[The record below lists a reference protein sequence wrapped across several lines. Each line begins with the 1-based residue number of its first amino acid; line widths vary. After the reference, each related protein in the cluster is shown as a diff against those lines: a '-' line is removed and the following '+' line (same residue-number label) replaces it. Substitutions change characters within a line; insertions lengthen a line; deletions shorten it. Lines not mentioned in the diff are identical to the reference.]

1 MKMATKKERVN
12 PLLAQEKRKNELEKL
27 KQQAMNTSPVVNDKR
42 VKVTLS
48 MTQEESNKLKKLAI
62 DEGKTVSALVREWMY
77 EKM

>member
-1 MKMATKKERVN
+1 MATKKERVN

-27 KQQAMNTSPVVNDKR
+27 KQQAMDTSPVVNDKR

-77 EKM
+77 KKM

>member
-1 MKMATKKERVN
+1 MATKKERVN
-12 PLLAQEKRKNELEKL
+12 PLLAQEKRRNELEKL
-27 KQQAMNTSPVVNDKR
+27 KQQAMDTTPVVNDKR

>member
-1 MKMATKKERVN
+1 MATKKERVN

-27 KQQAMNTSPVVNDKR
+27 KQQAMDTSPVVNDKR

>member
-27 KQQAMNTSPVVNDKR
+27 KQQAMDTSPVVNDKR

>member
-1 MKMATKKERVN
+1 MATKKERVN